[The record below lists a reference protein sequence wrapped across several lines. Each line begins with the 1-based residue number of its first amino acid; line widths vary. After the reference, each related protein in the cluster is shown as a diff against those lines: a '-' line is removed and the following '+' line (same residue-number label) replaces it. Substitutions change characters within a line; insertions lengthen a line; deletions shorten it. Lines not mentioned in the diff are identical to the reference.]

1 MFVRSLKT
9 KSNVMRTII
18 GQQNSFKTQPLMNV
32 RAFAAAVEESASVKN
47 VTGID
52 ADAPINFQPG
62 QMTELENEKDEPRF
76 LEQV

>member
-1 MFVRSLKT
+1 
-9 KSNVMRTII
+9 
-18 GQQNSFKTQPLMNV
+18 MNV

-47 VTGID
+47 VTGVD

-62 QMTELENEKDEPRF
+62 QMTELEHEKDEPRF